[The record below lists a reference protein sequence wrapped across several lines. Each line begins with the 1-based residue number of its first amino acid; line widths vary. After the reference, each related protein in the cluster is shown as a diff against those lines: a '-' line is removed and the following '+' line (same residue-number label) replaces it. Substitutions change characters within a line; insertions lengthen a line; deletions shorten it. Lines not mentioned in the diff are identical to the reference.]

1 MSGDDSGG
9 DVITGWFNHEVN
21 RSFEYAVLMNTTQS
35 KLNKF
40 AADPD
45 FAVIHQD
52 SDIHMV
58 KYHPG
63 NQTGY
68 AIFNASSVIDT
79 DILRKSS
86 VPIMAMVTDSLNG
99 KVILSICDPDFYR
112 PKFGD
117 IGGPRTFSELR
128 GPYPEKKVII
138 ELNGSL
144 DLDGNYEFVK
154 ILDQT
159 STKTT
164 LEFSCPEARTCEVKL
179 SKKNYTAVQVS
190 EAKVNLNAYPNP
202 TDGLVH
208 LSEQADIKVYNGAGT
223 LVISVENTRHMDL
236 SSFRNGFYIL
246 RAKCKGRTS
255 SVKIIKTPDPS

>member
-1 MSGDDSGG
+1 MQILIIRD
-9 DVITGWFNHEVN
+9 
-21 RSFEYAVLMNTTQS
+21 EYAVLMNTTQS
-35 KLNKF
+35 KLNQF
-40 AADPD
+40 AADPEY
-45 FAVIHQD
+45 AVIHKS
-52 SDIHMV
+52 SDKHMV

-68 AIFNASSVIDT
+68 AIFNASSVIER

-86 VPIMAMVTDSLNG
+86 APIMAMVTDSLNG
-99 KVILSICDPDFYR
+99 TVILSICDPDFYR

-128 GPYPEKKVII
+128 GPYPEEKVIL

-154 ILDQT
+154 ILEQT

-164 LEFSCPEARTCEVKL
+164 LEFSCPEAQTCEVKL
-179 SKKNYTAVQVS
+179 SKNNYTAVPVS
-190 EAKVNLNAYPNP
+190 RSANEITAYPNP
-202 TDGLVH
+202 TDGHVY
-208 LSEQADIKVYNGAGT
+208 LSKRADIKIFNGSGK
-223 LVISVENTRHMDL
+223 LVKSAKNIRHMDL
-236 SSFRNGFYIL
+236 SSFSNGFYIL
-246 RAKCKGRTS
+246 RAKCKGKTS